1 MRREGDGG
9 HAGADAKA
17 FEGLVED
24 EDDVEGAE
32 FVARDSQVEA
42 DDDRVEYHA
51 EFEDQKGGDLL
62 AEFCAAGFRA
72 AVLELVVEVVVG
84 EVGLGRGAWAIG
96 FFAVLAILNV
106 GDGALDVLLC
116 AQAVFRLDVTLCSEI
131 HEEDEHDGC
140 EDDGGTPGVLRPI
153 SRHAHARVGSNLAV
167 CWVQEMD
174 EGGGDDDTGAEV
186 AGEQVD
192 IDGDADTADSFGHN
206 GEEGCA
212 SGYDHDDEEGGN
224 ASAEL
229 TVVFIFGGVEG
240 ADDIAW
246 VG

>member
-32 FVARDSQVEA
+32 FVAGDSQVEA
-42 DDDRVEYHA
+42 DDDRVEDDA

-96 FFAVLAILNV
+96 FFAVLAVLNV
-106 GDGALDVLLC
+106 GDGALDVLLWT
-116 AQAVFRLDVTLCSEI
+116 QAVFRLDVALRSEI

-140 EDDGGTPGVLRPI
+140 EDDCGTPGILRPI

-167 CWVQEMD
+167 CWVQEVD
-174 EGGGDDDTGAEV
+174 EGGGDDDAGTEV
-186 AGEQVD
+186 AGEKVD
-192 IDGDADTADSFGHN
+192 VVGDAETGDSFSQD

-212 SGYDHDDEEGGN
+212 GGYDHDDEEGGY
-224 ASAEL
+224 AGTEL